1 MCVHKTSSQSIIVS
15 RLAAKT
21 HLQIW
26 ANTGASSYDDIHDDD
41 QSYHTNTGASYDDIH
56 DDDQFHHR
64 NTVASQEDIHDD
76 DQSYHANIEAS
87 YDD

>member
-1 MCVHKTSSQSIIVS
+1 M
-15 RLAAKT
+15 AAKT

-56 DDDQFHHR
+56 DH
-64 NTVASQEDIHDD
+64 
-76 DQSYHANIEAS
+76 DQSVHANIEAS
-87 YDD
+87 YDDQYDDHQYHVSIVK